1 MIETEIPT
9 RLTQEYLKTLLSYDP
24 ATGMFAW
31 RARRGSIKA
40 GASAGSICQ
49 GYINISIDGKLQKA
63 HRLAWL
69 YVNGEFPN
77 GDIDHINGNRADNRI
92 VNLRQVTRAQNM
104 QNMDSK
110 NGTCG
115 TSYAKN
121 ISRWRA
127 GIRKNGKRYHLGC
140 FATQE
145 EAHAA
150 YLKAKQEMHEFQSIP
165 RDHFV
170 RKLNRALRAA
180 FDAACRLA
188 DQLKVDGGEVDPS
201 EFEYHR
207 AQVLQMQG
215 AATC

>member
-1 MIETEIPT
+1 MTAI
-9 RLTQEYLKTLLSYDP
+9 TQEYLKALLDYDRE
-24 ATGMFAW
+24 TGVFAW
-31 RARRGSIKA
+31 KVKRRHIKA
-40 GASAGSICQ
+40 GSVAGSICE
-49 GYINISIDGKLQKA
+49 GYINISIDKKLQKA

-77 GDIDHINGNRADNRI
+77 GEIDHINGNRADNRI

-115 TSYAKN
+115 TSYAKH

-127 GIRKNGKRYHLGC
+127 GIRKNGKRYNLGC

-170 RKLNRALRAA
+170 RKINQSLCAA
-180 FDAACRLA
+180 FDSACRMA
-188 DQLKVDGGEVDPS
+188 DKLKDPALVA
-201 EFEYHR
+201 EFNFHR
-207 AQVLQMQG
+207 EQIEKDIK
-215 AATC
+215 